1 MGKGTGRELEL
12 RSGERRGW
20 GATLDA
26 YLHREVLVA
35 IYFLLFAEY
44 LQGARWVADVEQNER
59 NILDR

>member
-1 MGKGTGRELEL
+1 MSCGVV
-12 RSGERRGW
+12 SGVGG

-26 YLHREVLVA
+26 YLHREVLVTV
-35 IYFLLFAEY
+35 YFLLFAEH